1 MLLRVTSF
9 LRELCMTERDVRW
22 MYLMYTEKMT
32 KKKLKP
38 LILLLQSAFM
48 FQFYVLLGKAS
59 CKLLQSRVYRHKRAK
74 IKRTS
79 LG

>member
-48 FQFYVLLGKAS
+48 FQFYVLLGKLS
-59 CKLLQSRVYRHKRAK
+59 CKLLQSHECIDIRERKLK
-74 IKRTS
+74 E
-79 LG
+79 

>member
-48 FQFYVLLGKAS
+48 FQFYVLLGKFS
-59 CKLLQSRVYRHKRAK
+59 CKLLKSHECIDIRERKLK
-74 IKRTS
+74 E
-79 LG
+79 

>member
-59 CKLLQSRVYRHKRAK
+59 SKLLQSHECIDIRERKLK
-74 IKRTS
+74 E
-79 LG
+79 

>member
-9 LRELCMTERDVRW
+9 LRELCMTERDLRW

-48 FQFYVLLGKAS
+48 FQFYVL
-59 CKLLQSRVYRHKRAK
+59 
-74 IKRTS
+74 
-79 LG
+79 